1 MPLFNP
7 RPLTSRSFVFSWFK
21 DQTQNHMDAFT
32 DFSTALDLVADATDE
47 VRPVPGFAQDSLL
60 YPDLPAHLYHA
71 DRDALSC
78 SLLKPLLVSPAHFQ
92 AALTAT
98 QSSSDAKDFGTLLH
112 LLLLQ
117 PHLTGQEVAVYP
129 EIVSPLSRD
138 YKAFLECNSHKLV
151 VDEPTFTKAR
161 LLADKVRETRYKGRP
176 LGLFLEEAQTEVS
189 IYFTEP
195 TTGLR
200 LRVRHDIFH
209 PDLAFDLKSTRHP
222 SVGLFTRDAVKLDYD
237 LQAFMYSLA
246 RSLYEGTSD
255 TKPFVFIAA
264 ESSEPFSV
272 HTLAA
277 GGTFL
282 TNGAKKFQECLSV
295 YKACSVTGHWPDLSS
310 DGEIEI
316 DHWQQYTPTR
326 AWAAG
331 QSAA

>member
-1 MPLFNP
+1 M
-7 RPLTSRSFVFSWFK
+7 FSWFK

-200 LRVRHDIFH
+200 LRVRTTTIVRRR
-209 PDLAFDLKSTRHP
+209 LTVSVCSTPKRC
-222 SVGLFTRDAVKLDYD
+222 SSSITTRPR
-237 LQAFMYSLA
+237 SLNAMSACTSRCVPMTISTAPAA
-246 RSLYEGTSD
+246 RSRTTWSC
-255 TKPFVFIAA
+255 
-264 ESSEPFSV
+264 
-272 HTLAA
+272 
-277 GGTFL
+277 
-282 TNGAKKFQECLSV
+282 CLRV
-295 YKACSVTGHWPDLSS
+295 
-310 DGEIEI
+310 
-316 DHWQQYTPTR
+316 R
-326 AWAAG
+326 
-331 QSAA
+331 